1 MLRSCVCVHCVL
13 QGQIMHRTSLSVLG
27 RFLFGECELLC
38 SSVFPLQ
45 PFQCPWYQVF
55 DMDPIKDAPRHCTHS
70 VLGFSLI
77 SNKYLQTPLEHAAKR
92 AVSFQ
97 GPICPH
103 VFAIRLFVWV
113 CSVSPL
119 VPNPPFRSWSHPSSV
134 RLDGGCGGGIE
145 PHLLQ
150 SFLRRHHS
158 SVLSNQGTFFAVRYL
173 DGSAYAKARCKWL
186 CSLISM
192 GLPWFQN
199 TGLAVQ

>member
-92 AVSFQ
+92 ACEFS
-97 GPICPH
+97 G
-103 VFAIRLFVWV
+103 
-113 CSVSPL
+113 
-119 VPNPPFRSWSHPSSV
+119 
-134 RLDGGCGGGIE
+134 
-145 PHLLQ
+145 PHLSTRLCNS
-150 SFLRRHHS
+150 SFYVSMLRFETV
-158 SVLSNQGTFFAVRYL
+158 SVCIVTMLTNCDPFNRRPRTCLGAML
-173 DGSAYAKARCKWL
+173 
-186 CSLISM
+186 
-192 GLPWFQN
+192 
-199 TGLAVQ
+199 

>member
-92 AVSFQ
+92 ACEFS
-97 GPICPH
+97 G
-103 VFAIRLFVWV
+103 
-113 CSVSPL
+113 
-119 VPNPPFRSWSHPSSV
+119 
-134 RLDGGCGGGIE
+134 
-145 PHLLQ
+145 PHLSTRLCN
-150 SFLRRHHS
+150 S
-158 SVLSNQGTFFAVRYL
+158 SHCVSMLCFTACSQPSLSLMEPPKQRPSRWRVRGGNRAPSPAVFFA
-173 DGSAYAKARCKWL
+173 S
-186 CSLISM
+186 
-192 GLPWFQN
+192 PPQ
-199 TGLAVQ
+199 